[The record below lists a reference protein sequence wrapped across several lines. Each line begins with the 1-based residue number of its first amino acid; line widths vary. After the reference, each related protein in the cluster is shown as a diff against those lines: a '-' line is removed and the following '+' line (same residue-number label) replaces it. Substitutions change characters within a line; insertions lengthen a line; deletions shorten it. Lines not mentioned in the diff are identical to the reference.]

1 MIITKEYIASV
12 DPKVHEKYSPN
23 FHKFLSRLPAYLKER
38 GLEFYIRQYKADGEE
53 ESGQTTLG
61 YVGDNGRHT
70 EVNLMRVLCDRVMPR
85 NVSSLVMPRN
95 VSSLL
100 GTVYD
105 PDGTMSWTEL
115 PGLWEEYQRIGRCA
129 FDPEHRMSFLDWYK
143 QERWDFKSDGH
154 RTCNWCGL
162 QQVIKKIR
170 RVVYDSVWCNQKFK
184 K

>member
-70 EVNLMRVLCDRVMPR
+70 EVNLMRVLCAR
-85 NVSSLVMPRN
+85 VMPRN

-105 PDGTMSWTEL
+105 PDKNMTWTPFPEM
-115 PGLWEEYQRIGRCA
+115 WADYMRSGRCA
-129 FDPEHRMSFLDWYK
+129 FDPHHNRSFSNNMN
-143 QERWDFKSDGH
+143 RWDFKDGTH

-162 QQVIKKIR
+162 QQVSKKIR
-170 RVVYDSVWCNQKFK
+170 RVVYDSVWCNQKFSK

>member
-38 GLEFYIRQYKADGEE
+38 GLEFYIRQYKADGESE
-53 ESGQTTLG
+53 PGQLTLG
-61 YVGDNGRHT
+61 YPEKHIVSHT
-70 EVNLMRVLCDRVMPR
+70 EVRLLNVLCADRMTR
-85 NVSSLVMPRN
+85 NVSAML
-95 VSSLL
+95 
-100 GTVYD
+100 TTTYD

-129 FDPEHRMSFLDWYK
+129 FDPEHRMNFRDHYK
-143 QERWDFKSDGH
+143 MARWDFKSNGH

-170 RVVYDSVWCNQKFK
+170 RVVYDSVWCDKPSK
-184 K
+184 KKNFP